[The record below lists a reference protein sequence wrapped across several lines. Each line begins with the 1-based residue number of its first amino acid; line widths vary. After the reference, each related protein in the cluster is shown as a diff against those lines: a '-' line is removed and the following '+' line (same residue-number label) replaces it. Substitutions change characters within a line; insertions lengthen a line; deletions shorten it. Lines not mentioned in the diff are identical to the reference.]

1 MDETDKELY
10 ADDPEY
16 VRVHRAGTVWYL
28 VKTFGN
34 PKKKKKK
41 KPKPPVT
48 KRIVYDY
55 SSLLQG
61 NPDLLEREE
70 KIRKKR
76 IKEHAKKCARAARR
90 SKLLRS
96 RD

>member
-1 MDETDKELY
+1 MDETDKDLY
-10 ADDPEY
+10 VDDPEY

-28 VKTFGN
+28 VKNFGN

-41 KPKPPVT
+41 KRERVKPK
-48 KRIVYDY
+48 KIVYDY

-70 KIRKKR
+70 RISNKRKKEYAER
-76 IKEHAKKCARAARR
+76 CRR
-90 SKLLRS
+90 QQLRLLRK
-96 RD
+96 REGR

>member
-1 MDETDKELY
+1 MDETDNPYE
-10 ADDPEY
+10 DDPEY
-16 VRVHRAGTVWYL
+16 QRVHRADTIKYL
-28 VKTFGN
+28 VKTFGS

-61 NPDLLEREE
+61 DPDLLEREE

-90 SKLLRS
+90 VKLLRP